1 MNNVVDF
8 EHKWAKEVG
17 RVFIAFGSIESTI
30 LSCLEVIPK
39 DNIFKIVQGMSLS
52 RRIDLIVEIIKDHEN
67 ILSKNLSNNLLYTKE
82 LAEKRNLIAHNPLVL
97 DVYMMD
103 QGGIKLIEKISSMKN
118 IKKHIYF
125 DEIQELA
132 VQTEALSLALF
143 ESALEYFKYLDP
155 EFYSSNV

>member
-17 RVFIAFGSIESTI
+17 RVFIAFGSIESTT

-39 DNIFKIVQGMSLS
+39 ENIFEIVKSMSLS
-52 RRIDLIVEIIKDHEN
+52 RRIDLIVEIIEDHEN
-67 ILSKNLSNNLLYTKE
+67 ILSKNLSNNLLYAK
-82 LAEKRNLIAHNPLVL
+82 
-97 DVYMMD
+97 
-103 QGGIKLIEKISSMKN
+103 
-118 IKKHIYF
+118 
-125 DEIQELA
+125 ELA

-143 ESALEYFKYLDP
+143 VSTLEYFKYLDP